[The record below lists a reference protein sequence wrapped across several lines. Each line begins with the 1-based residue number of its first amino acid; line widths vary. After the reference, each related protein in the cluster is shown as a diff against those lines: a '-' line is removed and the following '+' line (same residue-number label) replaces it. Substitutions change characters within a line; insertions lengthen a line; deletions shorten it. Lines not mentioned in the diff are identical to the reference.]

1 VASRFGQRAALIAIC
16 GEMPLEISRLLAGII
31 RHPSSSAETMK
42 NHIGAFALLLPLALV
57 GVACALPA
65 KDDAAP
71 RPTAE
76 GDIAIGTAPAECS
89 LATLHGT
96 YLFAYDGVRIEGD
109 SRDPFAVAGFEV
121 YDGRGNMRSVT
132 TSSSKKGIDRH
143 VDTGAT
149 YTVNANC
156 TGIVQ
161 YSDGP
166 RYDLF
171 IAPDGTTF
179 VFIQTN
185 PGTVGA
191 GFEPRVTAQRA
202 RD

>member
-1 VASRFGQRAALIAIC
+1 
-16 GEMPLEISRLLAGII
+16 
-31 RHPSSSAETMK
+31 MK
-42 NHIGAFALLLPLALV
+42 NHSGAFALLLAWALIGV
-57 GVACALPA
+57 GCALPA

-71 RPTAE
+71 ATTAE
-76 GDIAIGTAPAECS
+76 GDITIGTTPAECT

-96 YLFAYDGVRIEGD
+96 YLFAYDGVRIEGN
-109 SRDPFAVAGFEV
+109 SRDPFAVAGFEA
-121 YDGRGNMRSVT
+121 YDGRGNLRIVT
-132 TSSSKKGIDRH
+132 TSSSNKGIDRN
-143 VDTGAT
+143 VNSGGT
-149 YTVNANC
+149 YTVNADC

-161 YSDGP
+161 YSDGT

-171 IAPDGTTF
+171 IAPDGHTF

-191 GFEPRVTAQRA
+191 GFEPRVTAQRV